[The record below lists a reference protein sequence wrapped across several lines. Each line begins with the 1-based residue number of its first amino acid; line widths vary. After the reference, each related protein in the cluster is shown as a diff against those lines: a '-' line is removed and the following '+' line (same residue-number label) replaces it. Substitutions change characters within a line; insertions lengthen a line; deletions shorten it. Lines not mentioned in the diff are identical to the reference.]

1 MRYLPPGTPVAIRRP
16 RALRR
21 ETGTVLRAVSGGYEV
36 GFTRATG
43 RPEHAV
49 LHPRWLRR
57 LDKGEGEDHRRD
69 DRGPAA

>member
-1 MRYLPPGTPVAIRRP
+1 MRYLPPGTPVLIRRP

-21 ETGTVLRAVSGGYEV
+21 AIGTVLRATSGGYEV
-36 GFTRATG
+36 GFTGPTG

-57 LDKGEGEDHRRD
+57 LDTGADDGLARDRR
-69 DRGPAA
+69 RAA

>member
-21 ETGTVLRAVSGGYEV
+21 ATGTVLRAVSGGYEV
-36 GFTRATG
+36 GFTGPTG

-57 LDKGEGEDHRRD
+57 LDTGDGDSLPRDGRR
-69 DRGPAA
+69 AA